1 MHGLHSELLYRFV
14 LVPVSLNFGEK
25 LVGWCPMILTLY
37 LCIIYSASDPREAMR
52 RNARE
57 ALEVSLTM
65 KKAAMKQISDSEV
78 QETRRKASLST
89 SCMLK
94 VPTAHDNPQKTTV
107 ADYARVEKKV
117 PKRWSRDEKIE
128 GADVHLDSTVT
139 ETGDYMKLIKTPE
152 GFARAASASEYQKLH
167 LRDSPTTSDPDYDYI
182 SSLEDDYQP
191 LMLANVKG
199 LSNSRDSIYQALFS
213 SPD

>member
-1 MHGLHSELLYRFV
+1 
-14 LVPVSLNFGEK
+14 
-25 LVGWCPMILTLY
+25 MILTLY
-37 LCIIYSASDPREAMR
+37 LCIIYSALDPREAMR

-57 ALEVSLTM
+57 ALEMSLTM

-94 VPTAHDNPQKTTV
+94 VPTAHNNPQKTTV
-107 ADYARVEKKV
+107 ADYARVEKKA
-117 PKRWSRDEKIE
+117 PKCSSRDEKVE
-128 GADVHLDSTVT
+128 GADAHLDSTIT

-152 GFARAASASEYQKLH
+152 GFAGAASASEYQKLH